1 MNREIAER
9 LRRPPTPMAP
19 PSPAPDPRSRGD
31 AFVREHFAFVWRVC
45 RRLGLPPAD
54 ADDAAQRTLW
64 TALERL
70 DDVRPGSERAFL
82 YRVAQHTVFKARRSG
97 GRRREDALVAVEAG
111 PAGGSDPE
119 AIVAARRALA
129 VLDAILD
136 ELDPDLCAAFVLFEI
151 EGLEKREVAEA
162 LGIPPGTAASRL
174 RRARAEFLARAR
186 RRGLSAVTIGAER

>member
-1 MNREIAER
+1 MCQEIAES
-9 LRRPPTPMAP
+9 LRRPTPMAP
-19 PSPAPDPRSRGD
+19 PSPAPDLRSRGD

-70 DDVRPGSERAFL
+70 DELWPGSERAFL
-82 YRVAQHTVFKARRSG
+82 YRVAWHTVQKARRSG
-97 GRRREDALVAVEAG
+97 GRRREESLGAGDVA
-111 PAGGSDPE
+111 PADGSDPE
-119 AIVAARRALA
+119 AVAAARRALA
-129 VLDAILD
+129 ALDAILD
-136 ELDPDLCAAFVLFEI
+136 ELEPELRAAFVLFEI
-151 EGLEKREVAEA
+151 EGLEKREVADA

-186 RRGLSAVTIGAER
+186 RRGLTAVTIGAER